1 MFQDK
6 GNYIILSEEERMHL
20 QHTPIK
26 KTLEFTI
33 QLAANTFSNFSMMCV
48 VLHIQIKNSTN
59 KATDIDNDLF
69 TVNAFF

>member
-1 MFQDK
+1 M
-6 GNYIILSEEERMHL
+6 
-20 QHTPIK
+20 
-26 KTLEFTI
+26 LEFTI